1 MARSN
6 VTLGAALST
15 ALGAALFAGNV
26 IAAEAYPNKPVRI
39 VTAQPGGG
47 VDYTARV
54 LGQGLAAKYGQS
66 FVIENR
72 GGAAT
77 IPAQNVS
84 FAAPDGYT
92 LLVHNSTIWTA
103 PLFETLPEYMA
114 DLTPVVL
121 ASRSPNLLVVNPNV
135 AARSVQELIAL
146 AKANPGGLNY
156 ASGPVGAA
164 NYLAAEL
171 FNAMAGV
178 QIVRIGY
185 KGGAPAISDLIAGQV
200 QIMFATIGT
209 VAQHVKS
216 GRLAAL
222 AVTGTEQTPLA
233 PGVPTV
239 AASGLPGYELIAIYG
254 LFAPAKTPPAII
266 ASLNKVSRE
275 VLAQADVK
283 ERFFTA
289 GMETGGGSPQEFG
302 AAVKAD
308 IARVQRIV
316 KKR

>member
-1 MARSN
+1 MRHCIAALAA
-6 VTLGAALST
+6 TLLAGAA
-15 ALGAALFAGNV
+15 AGADV
-26 IAAEAYPNKPVRI
+26 YPNKPVRI

-66 FVIENR
+66 VVIENR

-103 PLFETLPEYMA
+103 PLFEKLPEYMA

-135 AARSVQELIAL
+135 AARSVKELIAL

-164 NYLAAEL
+164 NYLGAEL
-171 FNAMAGV
+171 FNHMAGV

-209 VAQHVKS
+209 VVQHVKS
-216 GRLAAL
+216 GRLVAL
-222 AVTGTEQTPLA
+222 AVTGAEQTALA

-266 ASLNKVSRE
+266 ASLNKTSNE

-283 ERFFTA
+283 ERFFAA
-289 GMETGGGSPQEFG
+289 GMESGGGTPREFG

-308 IARVQRIV
+308 IARIARIV
-316 KKR
+316 KKP

>member
-1 MARSN
+1 MTRFNIALG
-6 VTLGAALST
+6 TAFGAALS
-15 ALGAALFAGNV
+15 AGFLAGHAT
-26 IAAEAYPNKPVRI
+26 AAEIYPNKPVRI

-84 FAAPDGYT
+84 FAAADGYT

-103 PLFETLPEYMA
+103 PLFEKLPEYMA

-266 ASLNKVSRE
+266 ASLNR
-275 VLAQADVK
+275 
-283 ERFFTA
+283 
-289 GMETGGGSPQEFG
+289 M
-302 AAVKAD
+302 
-308 IARVQRIV
+308 
-316 KKR
+316 